1 MLLGYTFVVGF
12 HTTNVLYVSYIF
24 ERKEKTD
31 NTMANIK
38 MLNKITQSTT
48 HTYKTLVVWNPTTNV

>member
-48 HTYKTLVVWNPTTNV
+48 QKF